1 MALMKHW
8 IRWSGALVY
17 TALLTLLLVQSSGHP
32 VVGPAAPPGK
42 ASPARELLLTSGH
55 IIGFSLLVVIWWWTL
70 RHAWGER
77 RALLMSLVISFLL
90 GITTEI
96 AQTLVPDRS
105 SSWDDLAVNVLV
117 SLAAALLI
125 VRWRRRFTPSKTN

>member
-1 MALMKHW
+1 MARMKQW
-8 IRWSGALVY
+8 IRSSAALAY

-42 ASPARELLLTSGH
+42 PSVERELLLTSGH
-55 IIGFSLLVVIWWWTL
+55 IVGFSLLVIIWWWAL
-70 RHAWGER
+70 RRAWGER
-77 RALLMSLVISFLL
+77 RALVVSLAISFIL
-90 GITTEI
+90 GVVTEV

-125 VRWRRRFTPSKTN
+125 VRWRKRAA

>member
-1 MALMKHW
+1 MARMKLW
-8 IRWSGALVY
+8 IRSSAALAY

-32 VVGPAAPPGK
+32 VVGPAAPLGK
-42 ASPARELLLTSGH
+42 PSPARELLLTSGH

-70 RHAWGER
+70 RRTWGEH
-77 RALLMSLVISFLL
+77 RALLVSLAISFIL
-90 GITTEI
+90 GVITEI

-125 VRWRRRFTPSKTN
+125 VRWRKRAA

>member
-1 MALMKHW
+1 MARMKQG
-8 IRWSGALVY
+8 IRSSAALAY

-42 ASPARELLLTSGH
+42 PSPQRELLLTSGH
-55 IIGFSLLVVIWWWTL
+55 IIGFSLLVVIWWWAL
-70 RHAWGER
+70 RRGWGER
-77 RALLMSLVISFLL
+77 RALLVSLAISFLL
-90 GITTEI
+90 GVVTEI

-125 VRWRRRFTPSKTN
+125 VRWRKRAA